1 MEPPVLNIPGEL
13 TFVLQAGIVKES
25 VTLNISDISLE
36 KLKEIACNFLDKRV
50 SIFCMSAFQIYVL
63 VNI

>member
-25 VTLNISDISLE
+25 VSLNISDISLE

-50 SIFCMSAFQIYVL
+50 SSFCKSALCQI
-63 VNI
+63 